1 MATRLE
7 EAVKVHAEAPT
18 DPDDFFTDVMDAL
31 DSPAFGPM
39 EYEFDGR
46 PDRLDDLTSEF
57 ADADELLSKDL
68 DQLVEEDGV
77 GRGFQ

>member
-1 MATRLE
+1 
-7 EAVKVHAEAPT
+7 
-18 DPDDFFTDVMDAL
+18 
-31 DSPAFGPM
+31 M

-46 PDRLDDLTSEF
+46 PDRLDDLEAEF